1 MFSNSVRDFIHW
13 RQMHEINIAFLFKR
27 KIHRHYWKP
36 LTVSCILIL
45 LPNSCYKV
53 NPRHLPQFPTW
64 LLGSLLLTRG
74 SALQRWPSLRS
85 ASLLATRTWHCTQC
99 SFTGQVLS
107 ILACFP
113 CVFPR
118 RLHLQQTSINLAV
131 TCSFHSPKG
140 PDSSQVNEQT
150 NSSFW
155 VSHKSMENVPHTVL
169 LEFKGR
175 TRKNN

>member
-53 NPRHLPQFPTW
+53 NPRHLPQLPTW

-113 CVFPR
+113 CVFPW

-155 VSHKSMENVPHTVL
+155 VSYKSTENVPHIVL

-175 TRKNN
+175 TRKTN